1 MFVAKIHFSYCSIII
16 MKYGDNFEFYF
27 PSTTVSPIEVEDERN
42 LVSIET
48 KTEDFSIY
56 DASSVIITWNPN
68 SLTAGLLN
76 VEDTKV
82 NISMV
87 SFFFFVI
94 LFTMLLLLIFMLFIF
109 NKLM

>member
-1 MFVAKIHFSYCSIII
+1 MT
-16 MKYGDNFEFYF
+16 YGDNFEFYF
-27 PSTTVSPIEVEDERN
+27 PSTTVSPIEVEDEKN

-48 KTEDFSIY
+48 ETEDFSIY
-56 DASSVIITWNPN
+56 DASSVNITWNPN

-82 NISMV
+82 NILMV
-87 SFFFFVI
+87 SFLFFMI
-94 LFTMLLLLIFMLFIF
+94 LFTMLLLLIFML

>member
-1 MFVAKIHFSYCSIII
+1 MS
-16 MKYGDNFEFYF
+16 YGDIFEFYF
-27 PSTTVSPIEVEDERN
+27 PSTAVSPIEVEDERN

-48 KTEDFSIY
+48 ETEDFSIY
-56 DASSVIITWNPN
+56 DASSVNITWNPN

-82 NISMV
+82 NISIV
-87 SFFFFVI
+87 SFLFFMI
-94 LFTMLLLLIFMLFIF
+94 LFTMLLLLPFMLSIL

>member
-1 MFVAKIHFSYCSIII
+1 MT
-16 MKYGDNFEFYF
+16 YGDNLEFYF
-27 PSTTVSPIEVEDERN
+27 PPTTVSPIEVEDERN

-48 KTEDFSIY
+48 ETEDFSIY
-56 DASSVIITWNPN
+56 DASGVNITWNPN

-82 NISMV
+82 NILMV
-87 SFFFFVI
+87 SFFFFMI
-94 LFTMLLLLIFMLFIF
+94 LFTMLLLLPFMLFIF